1 MTKGKSAYSSG
12 EDHGTQRNSVTYRY
26 KRETM
31 AVEEPLLPTAT
42 LYPADND
49 DCEGGVRG
57 IPPPSASAGLNK
69 KKLAEQNGED
79 MAKGSGSAWAAVLTL
94 LISIPA
100 LAGS

>member
-1 MTKGKSAYSSG
+1 MQLLRVDINKSLFAPEVPPLLRRGCLLGFGEKENCVKIRRSKTKRTKRVTKGKSEYSSG

-49 DCEGGVRG
+49 DCEGGV
-57 IPPPSASAGLNK
+57 
-69 KKLAEQNGED
+69 
-79 MAKGSGSAWAAVLTL
+79 
-94 LISIPA
+94 
-100 LAGS
+100 